1 MFLFMKKKIRN
12 RNLLKGKFMPLF
24 LCFIILMFALI
35 NYFEYKNYKKMDF
48 EAKKIIY
55 DIKKEK
61 NKKMELEKE
70 MNMCQA
76 KNYIEKRARRELGF
90 IKSNEIIFCVDKN
103 FKENKKSNVDGDSV
117 E

>member
-12 RNLLKGKFMPLF
+12 RSLLKSKFVPLF
-24 LCFIILMFALI
+24 LCFVILMFALI

-48 EAKKIIY
+48 ESKKIMY

-61 NKKMELEKE
+61 NKKQELEKE
-70 MNMCQA
+70 MNLCQA

-103 FKENKKSNVDGDSV
+103 FKENKKSNVNGDSIK
-117 E
+117 

>member
-1 MFLFMKKKIRN
+1 MKKKIRN
-12 RNLLKGKFMPLF
+12 RSLLKGKFMPLF
-24 LCFIILMFALI
+24 LCFVILMFALI

-48 EAKKIIY
+48 ESKKIMY

-61 NKKMELEKE
+61 NKKQELEKE
-70 MNMCQA
+70 MNLCQA

-103 FKENKKSNVDGDSV
+103 FKENKKSNVNGDSIK
-117 E
+117 

>member
-12 RNLLKGKFMPLF
+12 RSLLKGKFMPLF
-24 LCFIILMFALI
+24 LCFVILMFALI

-48 EAKKIIY
+48 ESKKIMY

-61 NKKMELEKE
+61 NKKQELEKE
-70 MNMCQA
+70 MNLCQA

-90 IKSNEIIFCVDKN
+90 IKSNEIFCEFN
-103 FKENKKSNVDGDSV
+103 
-117 E
+117 